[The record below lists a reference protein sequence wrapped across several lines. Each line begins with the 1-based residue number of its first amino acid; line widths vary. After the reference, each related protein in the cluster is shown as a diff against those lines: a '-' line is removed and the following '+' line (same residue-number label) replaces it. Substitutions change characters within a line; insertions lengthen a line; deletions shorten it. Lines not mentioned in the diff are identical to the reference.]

1 MSSGRTF
8 EEDKGGGG
16 GGAGEE
22 EGENRNLDN
31 VFPKGGGLS
40 VEEARGRGEE

>member
-16 GGAGEE
+16 GGGEE

>member
-16 GGAGEE
+16 GGEGGE

-31 VFPKGGGLS
+31 VLATDGGLS